1 MNERKR
7 RPEDEFMAGAV
18 EYWENRT
25 GRKRDDYPK
34 ESLDDEGRRKR
45 LERIWKAQGRAGA
58 RKVETWSRSDLEAAS
73 GRCRDPEGRND
84 ARDVPG
90 RGVAP
95 SWNSS
100 SKRFAETCRSS

>member
-18 EYWENRT
+18 EYWESKT

-45 LERIWKAQGRAGA
+45 LERIWEAQGRATA
-58 RKVETWSRSDLEAAS
+58 RKVETWSRSDLEA
-73 GRCRDPEGRND
+73 GIGQ
-84 ARDVPG
+84 VPG
-90 RGVAP
+90 SGGQ
-95 SWNSS
+95 
-100 SKRFAETCRSS
+100 E